1 MIRARKRFGQ
11 HFLEP
16 AWRGRLVDAVKVAP
30 DDDVVEIGP
39 GAAALTDLLVTR
51 ARRVLAIEIDR
62 DLAAAL
68 EHRALPTLTV
78 HTGDALAPAAEA
90 ALDGWLGRA
99 EAPFRVVGNLPY
111 NVSSPILFM
120 LAGWRRRHPGLR
132 DATVMLQSEVADR
145 LLASP
150 STKEY
155 GVLTVLM
162 ALTAAVDRLL
172 DVPPG
177 AFRPVPKV
185 RSTVVRLRFHERPA
199 AVTDETGLVRIVK
212 AAFGQRRKTLA
223 NALHAAGV
231 ADGVDAAATIAAA
244 GLDPRRR
251 PETLQLV
258 EFAALADAWRA
269 AAAPPSVL

>member
-1 MIRARKRFGQ
+1 MIQARKRFGQ

-39 GAAALTDLLVTR
+39 GTAALTDLLVTR

-68 EHRALPTLTV
+68 ERRGLPRLTV
-78 HTGDALAPAAEA
+78 HTGDALGPGAEA

-99 EAPFRVVGNLPY
+99 DALFRVVGNLPY

-120 LAGWRRRHPGLR
+120 LGDWRTRHPGLR

-155 GVLTVLM
+155 GVLTVLV
-162 ALTAAVDRLL
+162 ALVATVDRLL

-185 RSTVVRLRFHERPA
+185 RSTVVRLRFHDLPS
-199 AVTDETGLVRIVK
+199 AVTNRDAVVRLVR

-223 NALHAAGV
+223 NALHATGV

-258 EFAALADAWRA
+258 EFAALADAWQA
-269 AAAPPSVL
+269 AKRPPSVL

>member
-16 AWRGRLVDAVKVAP
+16 AWRGRLVEAVGVGP
-30 DDDVVEIGP
+30 EDDVVEIGP
-39 GAAALTDLLVTR
+39 GTAALTERLTAR
-51 ARRVLAIEIDR
+51 ARRVLAIELDR

-68 EHRALPTLTV
+68 AARGLPRLTV
-78 HTGDALAPAAEA
+78 HSGDALAPAAEA
-90 ALDGWLGRA
+90 ALDAWLGA
-99 EAPFRVVGNLPY
+99 AGAPFRVVGNLPY

-120 LAGWRRRHPGLR
+120 LGEWRARHPGLR
-132 DATVMLQSEVADR
+132 DATVMLQSEVAER

-150 STKEY
+150 STKAY
-155 GVLTVLM
+155 GVLTVLT
-162 ALTAAVDRLL
+162 ALVAGVDRLL

-185 RSTVVRLRFHERPA
+185 RSTVVRLTFHDLPA
-199 AVTDETGLVRIVK
+199 AVGHRADFERLVRG
-212 AAFGQRRKTLA
+212 AFGQRRKTLE
-223 NALHAAGV
+223 NALHATGV
-231 ADGVDAAATIAAA
+231 VDGVDAGATIEAA

-258 EFAALADAWRA
+258 EFAALADAWRSA
-269 AAAPPSVL
+269 MRPPSVL